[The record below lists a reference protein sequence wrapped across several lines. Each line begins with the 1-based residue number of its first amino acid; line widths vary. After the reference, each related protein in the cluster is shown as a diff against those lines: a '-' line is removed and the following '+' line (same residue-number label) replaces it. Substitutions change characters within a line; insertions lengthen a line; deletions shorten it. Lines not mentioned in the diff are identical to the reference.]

1 MPKWGGRKQLR
12 IGSDQV
18 RWKVRLRK
26 VMLLNTWPTVFY
38 SHRHAATLPSIN
50 STSPTKLCNDDA
62 RHHGG
67 LVDPLL
73 LVCGHTTSAASGP
86 TKPPMSRHRQKTEL
100 VQSIHLRVVRCA
112 YRVSCRGSTENLG
125 NLKEQQSDEKCNV
138 DENWKEKL

>member
-1 MPKWGGRKQLR
+1 
-12 IGSDQV
+12 
-18 RWKVRLRK
+18 
-26 VMLLNTWPTVFY
+26 MLLNTWPTVFY

-86 TKPPMSRHRQKTEL
+86 INVKMLRQKWSR
-100 VQSIHLRVVRCA
+100 VRDSVIHLHVALCA
-112 YRVSCRGSTENLG
+112 YRLQSELSWKFRGFGKFERTTE
-125 NLKEQQSDEKCNV
+125 
-138 DENWKEKL
+138 